1 MQHPGTPAPLNY
13 RRPSTFPAACLGCV
27 RILLVLLAAGN
38 ARAQGTVA
46 TDRAA
51 MVALYNATGGANWT
65 NNTNWLTNEALSE
78 WHGLDTDANGR
89 VTGLRLE
96 NNGLIGEIP
105 AELGDLTN
113 LIALRLYSNS
123 LSGEIP
129 VELGGLANL
138 EELSLRGNALT
149 GEIPAELGDLT
160 NLIAL
165 RLYSNSLSGEI
176 PATLGE
182 LANLQ
187 ELILS
192 RNALSGEIPVELGGL
207 TNLISLRLYSNRL
220 SGEIPM
226 ELRGMA
232 NLQELDLNENM
243 LTGEIPAALGELA
256 NLQVLSLW
264 SNRLSGEIPVELGGL
279 SNLQLLSLWG
289 NALTGEIPA
298 ELGGLSQLR
307 VLIISQN
314 VLRGE
319 IPAELGGLSNLEEL
333 NLWGNRLSGEIPVEL
348 GDLTNLQL
356 LSFRGNALTGE
367 IPAELGNLTNL
378 EKLSLNENT
387 LIGRIPAELGDLTNL
402 RVLSLWGNSLSGEIP
417 AELGNLTNLEELSLS
432 SNGLSGPLPLTLSA
446 LSQLSVLDIRSTTLC
461 APLDTAFQVWL
472 ATINFQ
478 GAVCV
483 APPPPPPPPP
493 PQPPGPGGGGG
504 GGGPRQTVPDAP
516 INLMAE
522 ATDGAVTLTWA
533 APEDDGGSAITD
545 YEYRIDRR
553 NPWISIGSTDTTHTV
568 SGLVNGTVYV
578 FEVRAVNRIGKSFS
592 SNRAEATPIASVAL
606 DFAHFANGT
615 GITSEM
621 VLVNVAPRPLR
632 PAIYFY
638 DRGGHLIDPDS
649 VVDVTGDLEV
659 TEDGSLSV
667 LTEME
672 PLGVLTISTHGQGE
686 LVSGSV
692 KVVADSP
699 LGGLVRYGVPN
710 IGVAGVGA
718 SPPVRDALFPA
729 RRQAGGIRTAAAL
742 HNLGEEAMGVSCRL
756 MSAGV
761 ALEEVEIP
769 LEANGQAS
777 WFIEDTFTTTDTS
790 DFLGSVR
797 CTAPGR
803 GRFTAIAVEMD
814 AAQRIFS
821 TLSVVPVDR
830 TGGGGGET
838 VLDFAH
844 FVNGT
849 WITDLVFLNL
859 ETQPSRPAPTPFH
872 TAILPSRP
880 EIYFYDTK
888 GNPIAAASV
897 VDITGD
903 LEITED
909 GALTVRTEMEPL
921 GVLTISTH
929 GRGALVSG
937 SVRVVSEGPIGGM
950 LRFEH
955 PDLGVAG
962 VGASPPVSDALFPV
976 RRQEGGI
983 TTGVALHNLES
994 SAGLVHCD
1002 LMREGVLLDGAS
1014 IPLEANGQTAWLIDQ
1029 AFPGTD
1035 TSDFAGS
1042 VRCSAPG
1049 EDLFTAVALE
1059 MDPGTRI
1066 FTTLPVVPVPER
1078 TDRE

>member
-1 MQHPGTPAPLNY
+1 
-13 RRPSTFPAACLGCV
+13 
-27 RILLVLLAAGN
+27 
-38 ARAQGTVA
+38 
-46 TDRAA
+46 

-192 RNALSGEIPVELGGL
+192 RNALTGEIPVELGGL

-378 EKLSLNENT
+378 EELSLNENT

-417 AELGNLTNLEELSLS
+417 AELGSLTNLQELSLS

-446 LSQLSVLDIRSTTLC
+446 LSQLSVLDIRSTALC

-483 APPPPPPPPP
+483 APPPPPP
-493 PQPPGPGGGGG
+493 QPPGPGGGGGGG

-545 YEYRIDRR
+545 YQYRIDRR
-553 NPWISIGSTDTTHTV
+553 NPWISIGSTDTAHTV

-592 SNRAEATPIASVAL
+592 SNRAEATPEAPEVFTL

-638 DRGGHLIDPDS
+638 DQQGHLIDPDS

-659 TEDGSLSV
+659 TEDGSLTV
-667 LTEME
+667 QTEME
-672 PLGVLTISTHGQGE
+672 PLGGLTISTHGQGE

-692 KVVADSP
+692 KVLSDGP
-699 LGGLVRYGVPN
+699 IGGGVRYGVPE

-718 SPPVRDALFPA
+718 SLPVRDVLFPA
-729 RRQAGGIRTAAAL
+729 RRQEGGMRTAMAL
-742 HNLGEEAMGVSCRL
+742 HNLREEAVGVRCRL
-756 MSAGV
+756 MSGGV
-761 ALEEVEIP
+761 SLEEAEIP
-769 LEANGQAS
+769 LEANGQTS
-777 WFIEDTFTTTDTS
+777 WMIDQAFPTTATS

-797 CTAPGR
+797 CTVLGSR
-803 GRFTAIAVEMD
+803 QFTAIAVEMD
-814 AAQRIFS
+814 AAQRIFN

-830 TGGGGGET
+830 TGGRGGET

-844 FVNGT
+844 FVNGI
-849 WITDLVFLNL
+849 WITDLVFVNL
-859 ETQPSRPAPTPFH
+859 ETQPSRPAPSPFH
-872 TAILPSRP
+872 TAIPPSRP
-880 EIYFYDTK
+880 AIYFYDTA
-888 GNPIAAASV
+888 GNPIAAESV

-909 GALTVRTEMEPL
+909 GALTVQTEMEPL

-929 GRGALVSG
+929 GRGQLVTG
-937 SVRVVSEGPIGGM
+937 SARVVSEGPIGGM

-955 PDLGVAG
+955 PDFGVAG
-962 VGASPPVSDALFPV
+962 VGASPPLSDALFPV

-994 SAGLVHCD
+994 SPGLLRCD
-1002 LMREGVLLDGAS
+1002 LMREGVLHDAAS
-1014 IPLEANGQTAWLIDQ
+1014 IPLEANGQTSWLIDQ
-1029 AFPGTD
+1029 AFPGAD

-1042 VRCSAPG
+1042 VRCDAVGQGLFSA
-1049 EDLFTAVALE
+1049 VVLE
-1059 MDPGTRI
+1059 MDPGNRI
-1066 FTTLPVVPVPER
+1066 FATLPVVPVPEMP
-1078 TDRE
+1078 DRK